1 MLICFFFI
9 GHWLPQAY
17 LFYNLIFVF
26 CLLWSV
32 HQPLSVDAVHFAAVL
47 DFASFF
53 FDLLCIILGNSYGKF
68 WIHVSVSCQLTLV
81 PLSGI
86 FSLVFAIV
94 NLVVRPFSLILLNRE
109 LTDRGGSF
117 LPTTNRVQQT
127 YEDIDRNQQSPGT
140 AQVTVTNLF

>member
-1 MLICFFFI
+1 MLISFYFI

-53 FDLLCIILGNSYGKF
+53 FDLLCIILGNSYGKSWMLYVLF
-68 WIHVSVSCQLTLV
+68 VSTHFSSPFRHLFTRFCDRQSCCTALFPDTPQSRTHR
-81 PLSGI
+81 S
-86 FSLVFAIV
+86 
-94 NLVVRPFSLILLNRE
+94 RRE
-109 LTDRGGSF
+109 LPPDYKSGATDLR
-117 LPTTNRVQQT
+117 RH
-127 YEDIDRNQQSPGT
+127 
-140 AQVTVTNLF
+140 